1 MEEIKELPN
10 TFLFKG
16 YLKYKHLKLKTD
28 FGSSAGGLGGEKR
41 KANKDNLILWKY
53 STCQSFP
60 LIFFYLGNMQGS

>member
-28 FGSSAGGLGGEKR
+28 FGSSTGGWGGEKR
-41 KANKDNLILWKY
+41 KANKDDLIN
-53 STCQSFP
+53 SVEVQHMSE
-60 LIFFYLGNMQGS
+60 FFL